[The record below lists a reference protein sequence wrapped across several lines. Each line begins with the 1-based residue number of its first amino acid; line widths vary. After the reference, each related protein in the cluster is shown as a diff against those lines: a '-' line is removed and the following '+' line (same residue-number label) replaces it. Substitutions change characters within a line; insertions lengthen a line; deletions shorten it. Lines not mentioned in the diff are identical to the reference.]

1 MIEHNKKAG
10 VRHCDKLRK
19 NKIPKKKRESGKE
32 PRKGIRER
40 KLRNQKGKAYRR
52 VESKKEGI
60 ETS

>member
-1 MIEHNKKAG
+1 MKEG
-10 VRHCDKLRK
+10 VH
-19 NKIPKKKRESGKE
+19 
-32 PRKGIRER
+32 ER